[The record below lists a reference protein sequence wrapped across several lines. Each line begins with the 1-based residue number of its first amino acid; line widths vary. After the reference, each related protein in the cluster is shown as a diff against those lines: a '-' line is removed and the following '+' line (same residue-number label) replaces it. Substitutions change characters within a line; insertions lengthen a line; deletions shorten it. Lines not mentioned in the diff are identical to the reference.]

1 MPSVAMPKGTPVTAV
16 TVSGFGESQVGSPHD
31 GQHETRSPESNPER
45 PQPATGW
52 SATGT

>member
-1 MPSVAMPKGTPVTAV
+1 MLTAV
-16 TVSGFGESQVGSPHD
+16 TVSGFGESHVCLPLD
-31 GQHETRSPESNPER
+31 GQHETRSLESNQER